1 MVLIPTTR
9 KATLK
14 DINSISKVF
23 NDYRIKQSNKS
34 NLKSTLDF
42 LSNRLY
48 LNDSEIFIAMEN
60 HIITGM
66 IQLLPSFDTKEL
78 KRIWILSDIIGD
90 DLTQDVLMTEAM
102 SLCKR
107 TEAMGVMT
115 LNQEVGIQLER
126 AGFRKHTDH
135 MYIINQ

>member
-14 DINSISKVF
+14 DVNSISKLF
-23 NDYRIKQSNKS
+23 NNYRIKQSNKS